1 MGRKAPDCS
10 LLSQDQ
16 SLEPQPGMKPAF
28 DVSSSVSLLPFPLP
42 LFLFLFLPAPFT
54 PSPDLP
60 LPFLCLPPSRPT
72 FRHSW
77 LPLTAHPAG
86 PEVLG
91 SQAQPRPR
99 QFWERA
105 GRCLNVDL
113 LSSLQT
119 GAPVQGQTVSL
130 FICPVSVCS
139 FQAWEAQP
147 TAGWGKGRE
156 SS

>member
-1 MGRKAPDCS
+1 MKEAEKQDQLS
-10 LLSQDQ
+10 KLLSGYQEVH
-16 SLEPQPGMKPAF
+16 LE
-28 DVSSSVSLLPFPLP
+28 
-42 LFLFLFLPAPFT
+42 
-54 PSPDLP
+54 
-60 LPFLCLPPSRPT
+60 
-72 FRHSW
+72 
-77 LPLTAHPAG
+77 
-86 PEVLG
+86 
-91 SQAQPRPR
+91 AQPRPR

-119 GAPVQGQTVSL
+119 GAPVQGQIVSV
-130 FICPVSVCS
+130 FICPGSVCS